1 MTESRFRN
9 FDAMPNVRK
18 AGVSTKATDSAAMC
32 LQPSADSGPGTPPH
46 LKKYRKSHQNQ
57 PGIKQIH
64 PGLFDDQI
72 NFPSSHAFGKKYAG
86 SDHVDQII
94 GPQNFKGLSSKFNE
108 IKENKYASNIREP
121 LFKGF
126 ERGYQW
132 PETIENKENHPFG
145 YPNAKSDPIR
155 EIVNPTNPLVN
166 PPEVT
171 EMYKKTHGNFAPGEQ
186 KNRDYEWPLDK
197 TTHRFGYGERAVPNG
212 AATALHLERSDPQYF
227 PRTVIVKKTVED
239 VKGTQ

>member
-1 MTESRFRN
+1 M
-9 FDAMPNVRK
+9 D
-18 AGVSTKATDSAAMC
+18 
-32 LQPSADSGPGTPPH
+32 QGPGTPPH

-108 IKENKYASNIREP
+108 IKENKYASNMREP

-126 ERGYQW
+126 ERGY
-132 PETIENKENHPFG
+132 
-145 YPNAKSDPIR
+145 
-155 EIVNPTNPLVN
+155 
-166 PPEVT
+166 
-171 EMYKKTHGNFAPGEQ
+171 
-186 KNRDYEWPLDK
+186 
-197 TTHRFGYGERAVPNG
+197 
-212 AATALHLERSDPQYF
+212 
-227 PRTVIVKKTVED
+227 
-239 VKGTQ
+239 